1 MMERKFRASELS
13 DAGKVR
19 KGNEDAAFKREDR
32 GMFVVA
38 DGMGGGA
45 EGEKAS
51 RWVCEEFAEA
61 GTIEDMNAA
70 LERANR
76 KVYEYAK
83 ENHFKMMGST
93 VVAMK
98 LGERE
103 GVILWA
109 GDSRAYR
116 KRGGET
122 VQLTRDH
129 TLGNEL
135 KKVATGQMAKDLA
148 TRKHPLAHML
158 TKAIGTAEELKFEKV
173 RFTLEPG
180 DRFLMCTDGVHDLL
194 SDGEIAE
201 LLSKGKTREEA
212 MAAIKAKVE
221 ERGAHDNFTMI
232 VVDVEG

>member
-1 MMERKFRASELS
+1 MNRKFAANAMS
-13 DAGKVR
+13 DTGKVR
-19 KGNEDAAFKREDR
+19 KGNEDSVFKAEDR
-32 GMFVVA
+32 GLFVVA

-51 RWVCEEFAEA
+51 KWVCEEFAKA
-61 GTIEDMNAA
+61 GTIEEMNTA
-70 LERANR
+70 LERANS

-83 ENHFKMMGST
+83 ENRFKMMGST

-98 LGERE
+98 LGENE
-103 GVILWA
+103 GVIMWA

-116 KRGGET
+116 LRDGKVE
-122 VQLTRDH
+122 QLTRDH

-158 TKAIGTAEELKFEKV
+158 TKAIGTAEELKFEKT
-173 RFTLEPG
+173 RFTLNAG

-194 SDGEIAE
+194 SDEEIGAM
-201 LLSKGKTREEA
+201 LDKGKTREAA

-221 ERGAHDNFTMI
+221 ELGAHDNFTMI